1 MAAAAVAEAEAES
14 TGVPKRHAPITF
26 ENSPPKARQ
35 QQQQQQSGNRQP
47 YVVPNGKFSSNV
59 SSGSGIY
66 NPFTSTLENPSYFL
80 FLFFLNRFPSSRTCF
95 QGWTRF
101 SKGRILRHQFYIF
114 PFYNKT
120 LVSCKQQT
128 LVSFSFFPILFSF
141 KIQSTVLFFSFGS
154 ENAVGK

>member
-80 FLFFLNRFPSSRTCF
+80 FFLTGSRP
-95 QGWTRF
+95 R
-101 SKGRILRHQFYIF
+101 GRVFRGGRGFRRGGY
-114 PFYNKT
+114 
-120 LVSCKQQT
+120 
-128 LVSFSFFPILFSF
+128 
-141 KIQSTVLFFSFGS
+141 
-154 ENAVGK
+154 